1 MSAVPAHDHTWSL
14 RVTRESAS
22 NGATTLTVC
31 GRLGT
36 AGARDLRAA
45 LGAVPPPGT
54 RVLLDLEGVD
64 YISSAGIAALQD
76 AVVIL
81 RQAGCTLDPLRA
93 SEAVRL
99 ALRLAGSDLGGVRS

>member
-1 MSAVPAHDHTWSL
+1 MSAVPAHHHTWSL
-14 RVTRESAS
+14 RVTRDLA

-36 AGARDLRAA
+36 YGAHDLRAA
-45 LGAVPPPGT
+45 LGVAPPPGT

-64 YISSAGIAALQD
+64 YISSAGIAVLQE
-76 AVVIL
+76 ASVSLGEAGSRMELL
-81 RQAGCTLDPLRA
+81 RT

-99 ALRLAGSDLGGVRS
+99 ALRLAGADVGEVGS